1 MVEIPVSKQSTKSRS
16 SSISSG
22 GNGGGGAGKQDEN
35 QSGMMAGASNLAHE
49 AADSVMHAAS
59 SGASSVKRQVTQ
71 ALDKQVASGADVIS
85 QVASSTRRA
94 ADDLEREVP
103 QLAGVV
109 RSMADKVDTYADDL
123 KTKSVDDL
131 VRSASDFARR
141 QPAAVFGFA
150 AIAGFLVYRMLTTA
164 SEQSERRR
172 SVSDMGS
179 YPSRDRGY
187 RGSAGNMGESGDYI
201 S

>member
-1 MVEIPVSKQSTKSRS
+1 MSKQSTKSRS
-16 SSISSG
+16 SSTSSG
-22 GNGGGGAGKQDEN
+22 GNGGGTTGTRDEN
-35 QSGMMAGASNLAHE
+35 SAGMMAGASHLAHE
-49 AADSVMHAAS
+49 AADSVMDAAS

-71 ALDKQVASGADVIS
+71 ALDRQVASGADVIS

-94 ADDLEREVP
+94 ADDLERDVP
-103 QLAGVV
+103 QLAGVI
-109 RSMADKVDTYADDL
+109 RTMADKVDTYAGDL

-150 AIAGFLVYRMLTTA
+150 AIAGFLAYRMLTTA
-164 SEQSERRR
+164 SGHEERSR
-172 SVSDMGS
+172 SSDMRRYRS
-179 YPSRDRGY
+179 DMGY
-187 RGSAGNMGESGDYI
+187 RGSDSTMGESGDYV